1 MKIKVEVLSGKVV
14 GMDRTAWGIAFI
26 DNAEFIF
33 DLYTD
38 NGMTS
43 IYIGGK
49 SLESTEDEFNG
60 VDGFILYEA
69 ILQATVEAGFEL
81 QN

>member
-1 MKIKVEVLSGKVV
+1 MKIKVEVLSGKVA
-14 GMDRTAWGIAFI
+14 GMDRNAWGIVFI

-43 IYIGGK
+43 IYVGGE

-60 VDGFILYEA
+60 VDGFTLYEA
-69 ILQATVEAGFEL
+69 ILQATVEVGFEL

>member
-1 MKIKVEVLSGKVV
+1 MKIKVEVLSGKVA
-14 GMDRTAWGIAFI
+14 GMDRKATGIVSI

-38 NGMTS
+38 DGMTS
-43 IYIGGK
+43 IYVGGE
-49 SLESTEDEFNG
+49 SIESTEDVFNG
-60 VDGFILYEA
+60 VDGFTLYEA
-69 ILQATVEAGFEL
+69 ILQATVDAGFEL